1 MQKKKSTIQVFLC
14 PHSVISSVVACI
26 IREMGTS
33 VIDYVFNNLIVT
45 HTDVVNVNALIFF
58 TTRTKDPQLSTAP
71 LAKF

>member
-1 MQKKKSTIQVFLC
+1 
-14 PHSVISSVVACI
+14 
-26 IREMGTS
+26 MGTS

-71 LAKF
+71 LAKFWNGFWTLPVPFETTTHVTNEW